1 MYKCPECG
9 TEYTVVPDVC
19 ISCGHIP
26 EEDAQL
32 DLFAKARHQEQK
44 TAEQQRELLQQFE
57 ARRAEKESAEQK
69 RSAAIP
75 EMPGSTEPP
84 EAPETADIPVT
95 SGSPEAAEK
104 AFPPAEAKPVSP
116 KALKAAAVCGAAAV
130 ALGGAAYFGPQIGK
144 PAGFE
149 KSSIGTFYMKE
160 NELWFQNGRTGKTL
174 CLNPDLQIT
183 EMPTTR
189 YEELLEQGEFLD
201 PDFYRAFE
209 AIPWVNRNLY
219 VSPDGKEFYYPK
231 QLSLENGT
239 CTLMHCT
246 ADHPEEA
253 EEITDIRF
261 RETQYDSAFEERAF
275 YANTYMQA
283 NPPKLNM
290 NPSYLV
296 YKGALYYR
304 DLDGQFCC
312 RRNGQTE
319 VIAPVVERYWTMPEQ
334 EGVFYITITD
344 YDAYKKEYG
353 LSSGSMAAFVPD
365 SGCMT
370 QEIPVIMTEKGAT
383 LQMHSDLYSFY
394 RTEPG
399 EEPKRMVPE
408 DFEDWKPF
416 STANPYYL
424 YYTVTLPDEGKTEL
438 RRYNFRTEKAT
449 TVCSMEDEGRIMLI
463 QDYPDGS
470 CYYAYCRLT
479 GEYEVSKA
487 EIDDLKKMLQE
498 IVDEYGADEVQ
509 SEMSL
514 VLDDDGNVTQFTVR
528 HSDLP
533 DATDIY
539 YQGKNSEPSLIMER
553 KKGYFDATGGSI
565 ACAAQPYIWLEN
577 WGSSGE
583 HIRKMFYRDQE
594 VPVSIAADLSIYSPP
609 ESYVFSEDG
618 TQLFAYITD
627 YVYTNTQLYGTPRKT
642 LVGELKEGE
651 PIELM
656 LAGETKDEASFVTL
670 PLTDH
675 PAEIVRVTPKGMFSG
690 DQKIADNV
698 YSGCFRYQPE
708 YRQLC
713 FIANEKNKAAVADNE
728 NVIPM
733 NQSYCG
739 TLMRRADRK
748 TDVIAENVTGFIPA
762 DREHFAVICGEP
774 DEAGVFN
781 MCTPTGYYAADTG
794 VTNLC
799 GVREIPEATGL
810 WEAFTESG
818 SSESDS
824 SE

>member
-1 MYKCPECG
+1 
-9 TEYTVVPDVC
+9 
-19 ISCGHIP
+19 
-26 EEDAQL
+26 
-32 DLFAKARHQEQK
+32 
-44 TAEQQRELLQQFE
+44 
-57 ARRAEKESAEQK
+57 
-69 RSAAIP
+69 
-75 EMPGSTEPP
+75 MPGSTEPS

-183 EMPTTR
+183 EMPTTE
-189 YEELLEQGEFLD
+189 YEELIASGAILSEDYL
-201 PDFYRAFE
+201 RAFD
-209 AIPWVNRNLY
+209 AIPWVDRAVY

-246 ADHPEEA
+246 ADHPEQA
-253 EEITDIRF
+253 EEVADIRL
-261 RETQYDSAFEERAF
+261 RETQFTSSAAEYSF
-275 YANTYMQA
+275 YANTYMQMKQ
-283 NPPKLNM
+283 PKLNM

-296 YKGALYYR
+296 YKDALYYR
-304 DLDGQFCC
+304 DLSGQFCC

-344 YDAYKKEYG
+344 YEAYRKKYG
-353 LSSGSMAAFVPD
+353 GNDPIASFIPDYSCMAQEVPY
-365 SGCMT
+365 
-370 QEIPVIMTEKGAT
+370 ILTEKGAT
-383 LQMHSDLYSFY
+383 SEMHSDYLGFY

-399 EEPKRMVPE
+399 EEPKRLIPE
-408 DFEDWKPF
+408 GIEDWKPF
-416 STANPYYL
+416 SSADPYYL
-424 YYTVTLPDEGKTEL
+424 YYTVTLPDEGTTEL
-438 RRYNFRTEKAT
+438 RRYNFRTEKST
-449 TVCSMEDEGRIMLI
+449 TVCSTDDEGRLMLI
-463 QDYPDGS
+463 QDYADGS
-470 CYYAYCRLT
+470 CYYAYCRMT
-479 GEYEVSKA
+479 EEREIGMPEVSELRKQIQ
-487 EIDDLKKMLQE
+487 EMLNEDEENFLDGMNLVVDDN
-498 IVDEYGADEVQ
+498 
-509 SEMSL
+509 
-514 VLDDDGNVTQFTVR
+514 GNVTQFTFRYSASADVMEV
-528 HSDLP
+528 
-533 DATDIY
+533 Y
-539 YQGKNSEPSLIMER
+539 YKGKNNDPVKIMDM
-553 KKGYFDATGGSI
+553 KNTYLNAYDTNNVCTS
-565 ACAAQPYIWLEN
+565 QPYIWLESWEN
-577 WGSSGE
+577 GSDT
-583 HIRKMFYRDQE
+583 RKMFYRDKE
-594 VPVSIAADLSIYSPP
+594 IMLRIDSKETNIYSPP
-609 ESYVFSEDG
+609 ETFAFSEDG
-618 TQLFAYITD
+618 TRVFAYVTD
-627 YVYTNTQLYGTPRKT
+627 YVYTNTELYGTPRKT
-642 LVGELKEGE
+642 LAGELNGAETVALDLVGT
-651 PIELM
+651 
-656 LAGETKDEASFVTL
+656 TKDEASFVTL
-670 PLTDH
+670 PLTDQ

-713 FIANEKNKAAVADNE
+713 FIANEKNKVAVADNE

-774 DEAGVFN
+774 GEAGVFN

-799 GVREIPEATGL
+799 GVREIPEAKGL